1 MQGFTIVDGIVVV
14 IIVMSAILAYSRGV
28 VRELLAIGGWVVAAV
43 VAYTF
48 AHQAEPLVQE
58 IPVLGKFLKG
68 SCELSLVAAFAVVF
82 ALGLIVLAF
91 FTPLLSSLVRNSVL
105 GGIDQGL
112 GFLFGVLRGLVLIA
126 AAFIAYHRTM
136 AAETVPVIDHS
147 RSAKIFAQFE
157 GQINSQIPNQLPA
170 SLVKLYD
177 DLAGNCGTAANG
189 GGLNTGTPAPAA
201 PAAQPPASATAP
213 TPPAPTTPA
222 PKAAAP
228 SGSTS
233 TAPSATISN

>member
-1 MQGFTIVDGIVVV
+1 MQGFTIVDAIVVV

-28 VRELLAIGGWVVAAV
+28 VRELLAIGGWIVAAV

-82 ALGLIVLAF
+82 AVGLVVLAF

-105 GGIDQGL
+105 GGIDQGM

-136 AAETVPVIDHS
+136 AAESVPVIDHS
-147 RSAKIFAQFE
+147 RSAKVFAQFE
-157 GQINSQIPNQLPA
+157 GQINSQIPDQLPQ

-177 DLAGNCGTAANG
+177 DLAGSCGTAANG
-189 GGLNTGTPAPAA
+189 GGLNTGTPAPVA
-201 PAAQPPASATAP
+201 PAAKPATGTTAP
-213 TPPAPTTPA
+213 
-222 PKAAAP
+222 AAP
-228 SGSTS
+228 SGTTS

>member
-1 MQGFTIVDGIVVV
+1 MQGFTIVDAIVVV

-28 VRELLAIGGWVVAAV
+28 VREMLAIGGWIVAAV

-82 ALGLIVLAF
+82 ALGLVVLAF

-105 GGIDQGL
+105 GGIDQGM

-136 AAETVPVIDHS
+136 AAESVPVIDHS
-147 RSAKIFAQFE
+147 RSAKVFAQFE
-157 GQINSQIPNQLPA
+157 NQINSQIPDQLPQ

-177 DLAGNCGTAANG
+177 DLAGTCGTAANG
-189 GGLNTGTPAPAA
+189 GGLNTGTVPPAATAPAPATK
-201 PAAQPPASATAP
+201 PATGTTAP
-213 TPPAPTTPA
+213 
-222 PKAAAP
+222 AAP

-233 TAPSATISN
+233 TTPSATISN